1 MLARRLPTIL
11 PPLTREEALEVT
23 RIHSA
28 GGILPPHMGMVHR
41 RPFRSPHH
49 TVTAQALAGGGVPI
63 RPGEITLAHRG
74 VLYLDE
80 MPEFPRSALEVLRQP
95 LEDQMVSVARASQ
108 RVTFPADFQLVAT
121 ANPCPCGFGCWG
133 RQLDGQGN
141 GGLVWYLELST
152 GSDYGL
158 VLARRKP
165 R

>member
-121 ANPCPCGFGCWG
+121 ANPCPCGYRCCGG
-133 RQLDGQGN
+133 QLNRQGN
-141 GGLVWYLELST
+141 GGRGNNPPSM
-152 GSDYGL
+152 S
-158 VLARRKP
+158 
-165 R
+165 